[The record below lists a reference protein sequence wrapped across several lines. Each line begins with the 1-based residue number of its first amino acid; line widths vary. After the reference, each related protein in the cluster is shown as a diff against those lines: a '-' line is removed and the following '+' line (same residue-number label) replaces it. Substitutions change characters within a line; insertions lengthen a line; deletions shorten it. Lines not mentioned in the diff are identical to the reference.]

1 MGYFST
7 KQWVPMELPKV
18 FAFFSDPNNLPRLM
32 PAELKVRVLFV
43 DLVETSTK
51 PGMSVAAGTG
61 TTITFSFRPIPFL
74 PIRTRWVAQILKYDY
89 HPEYSSFYDRQ
100 LRGPFKRWE
109 HSHDFESEIREGI
122 VGTLITDTVEFEV
135 GYGVL
140 GQLVDRWISD
150 RTQHAFAHRQKAL
163 EEALSSI

>member
-74 PIRTRWVAQILKYDY
+74 PIRTRWVAQILQYDY

-109 HSHDFESEIREGI
+109 HSHAFESKILEGI

-150 RTQHAFAHRQKAL
+150 RMQHAFAHRQKAL